1 MTAGYDLKKVINF
14 ISASVMWCC
23 LPGAGNRKY
32 DRDSDVSGSEALGIE
47 CWELMNTL
55 IENLYDTDEQV

>member
-1 MTAGYDLKKVINF
+1 
-14 ISASVMWCC
+14 MWCC